1 MMGRNNFDLNI
12 LVLVSSF
19 VSFFFLLKGHSFLCP
34 SVMIEGIHFKF
45 PVYDIKKIVM
55 QMVLFFCYRFLDTI
69 LHIIMTLVVITIEL
83 KV

>member
-45 PVYDIKKIVM
+45 PVYDIKKNCNANGA
-55 QMVLFFCYRFLDTI
+55 FFLLQTFGYCTSYHYDPGSNNN
-69 LHIIMTLVVITIEL
+69 
-83 KV
+83 